1 MRFILTPFL
10 LFLYFTNFAVQNT
23 NGVERFNKNNK
34 QLCVQA
40 FLNKDRLKPD
50 SYLAKNTQGV
60 ITVSKDRRG
69 DDNPAPVKIADAE
82 WQKIIEAFQKIHLE
96 ELPNLE
102 APSKKRF
109 YDGAAI
115 ANLKIT
121 YKDKIYESASF
132 DHGNAPSEI
141 KKLVDKINALVK
153 EKE

>member
-60 ITVSKDRRG
+60 ITVSKDSKSNVYFNITLKSNIGKKGEPPIYLRFIKQKQLNISELLEYASEG
-69 DDNPAPVKIADAE
+69 DEIY
-82 WQKIIEAFQKIHLE
+82 IEEYVSSL
-96 ELPNLE
+96 N
-102 APSKKRF
+102 
-109 YDGAAI
+109 
-115 ANLKIT
+115 
-121 YKDKIYESASF
+121 
-132 DHGNAPSEI
+132 
-141 KKLVDKINALVK
+141 
-153 EKE
+153 